1 MITMIPRSRL
11 EPHPDNPR
19 KDLGDLTELAASIKR
34 SGLLQNLTV
43 VPHPEKPGMYRIII
57 GHRRFAAT
65 GLAGYA
71 DDAELPC
78 SIEEMDM
85 PTQIATMLA
94 ENLQR
99 NDLTIADQVGGVQ
112 MMLDLGESVKAIS
125 TKTGMSETSV
135 RKRVSI
141 ASLPKKEMYLAA
153 DKGATLL
160 DLLEVTTLE
169 DPEAQADVLKNFGT
183 NNFSWAVRNAKENEQ
198 KKKFLAEVMPKLHEK
213 YPKIADVPETERYSG
228 RWEEIWRASMRDKD
242 RKPLPEPAPGE
253 KYRFYRY
260 DFGVTLYRENKSY
273 VKQKAKEKDYNAWL
287 KDRKET
293 AKALNEEAFE
303 LRSSFVRGFRLKDK
317 LMTSRFY
324 EMLMEHVM
332 GWKSFTDGVGF
343 YRSGWDSITIRLM
356 LAIPYE
362 SDRDKGETLEHELT
376 RRGVSRSS
384 FLLAWALC
392 GGIAGN
398 VRKEDGWCNT
408 YNGQR
413 KVCEELDTQYSILA
427 SCGYF
432 MSDFE
437 KSLQDGSHEF
447 FHAKRE
453 GDDE

>member
-1 MITMIPRSRL
+1 MITMIPRSKL

-19 KDLGDLTELAASIKR
+19 KDLGDLTELAASIER

-43 VPHPEKPGMYRIII
+43 VPHPDKPGMYRIII
-57 GHRRFAAT
+57 GHRRFAASEIA
-65 GLAGYA
+65 GL
-71 DDAELPC
+71 DELPC

-85 PTQIATMLA
+85 STQIATMLA

-183 NNFSWAVRNAKENEQ
+183 NNFSWAVRTAKENEQ
-198 KKKFLAEVMPKLHEK
+198 KKKFLAEIMPQIHEK
-213 YPKIADVPETERYSG
+213 YPKIADVPESERYSG
-228 RWEEIWRASMRDKD
+228 RWNEVWRVSMRDEE
-242 RKPLPEPAPGE
+242 RKPVPDPEHGE
-253 KYRFYRY
+253 KYRLWQYG
-260 DFGVTLYRENKSY
+260 FGVSIYKENKAY

-293 AKALNEEAFE
+293 AVMLNAEAFE

-317 LMTSRFY
+317 TATAKFY
-324 EMLMEHVM
+324 EMLMEHMVE
-332 GWKSFTDGVGF
+332 WKSFTTGMSY
-343 YRSGWDSITIRLM
+343 YRSGWDTSVIRRM

-362 SDRDKGETLEHELT
+362 EDRDKEETMKHELT
-376 RRGVSRSS
+376 RRGISWSS

-392 GGIAGN
+392 GGIAGS
-398 VRKEDGWCNT
+398 VKPEDGWCNT
-408 YNGQR
+408 YNGAR
-413 KVCEELDTQYSILA
+413 KICEELDTQYAILT
-427 SCGYF
+427 SCGYL

-447 FHAKRE
+447 FQAKRE

>member
-1 MITMIPRSRL
+1 MITMISRSKL

-43 VPHPEKPGMYRIII
+43 VPHPDKPDMYRIII
-57 GHRRFAAT
+57 GHRRFAASEIA
-65 GLAGYA
+65 GL
-71 DDAELPC
+71 DELPC

-112 MMLDLGESVKAIS
+112 MMLDLGESVKASS

-141 ASLPKKEMYLAA
+141 AALPKKEMYLAA

-183 NNFSWAVRNAKENEQ
+183 NNFSWAVRTAKENEQ
-198 KKKFLAEVMPKLHEK
+198 KKKFLAETMPQIHAK
-213 YPKIADVPETERYSG
+213 YPKITEVPETERYTG
-228 RWEEIWRASMRDKD
+228 RWSEIWRVSMRDEE
-242 RKPLPEPAPGE
+242 RKPVPDPEPGQ
-253 KYRFYRY
+253 KYRIYQY
-260 DFGVTLYRENKSY
+260 GFGISIYRENKEY
-273 VKQKAKEKDYNAWL
+273 VKQKSREKDYNAWL

-317 LMTSRFY
+317 TATARFH
-324 EMLMEHVM
+324 EMLIGHVM
-332 GWKSFTDGVGF
+332 EWKNFTEGLGY
-343 YRSGWDSITIRLM
+343 YRSGWDTTTLRQM
-356 LAIPYE
+356 LAIPHE
-362 SDRDKGETLEHELT
+362 QDRDKGETFEHELE

-413 KVCEELDTQYSILA
+413 KVCEELDTQYSILT

-437 KSLQDGSHEF
+437 KSLQDGTHSF
-447 FHAKRE
+447 FQAKRE
-453 GDDE
+453 GDTQ

>member
-1 MITMIPRSRL
+1 MITMIPRSKL

-19 KDLGDLTELAASIKR
+19 KNLGDLTELAASIER

-43 VPHPEKPGMYRIII
+43 VPHPDKPGMYRIII
-57 GHRRFAAT
+57 GHRRFAASEIA
-65 GLAGYA
+65 GL
-71 DDAELPC
+71 DELPC

-141 ASLPKKEMYLAA
+141 ASLPKKEMHLAA

-183 NNFSWAVRNAKENEQ
+183 NNFSWAVRTAKENEE
-198 KKKFLAEVMPKLHEK
+198 KKKFLAEIMPQIHAK
-213 YPKIADVPETERYSG
+213 YPKIADVPESERYSG
-228 RWEEIWRASMRDKD
+228 RWTDIWRVSMRDEE
-242 RKPLPEPAPGE
+242 RKPVPDPEPGE
-253 KYRFYRY
+253 KYRLWQYG
-260 DFGVTLYRENKSY
+260 FGISIYKENKSY

-287 KDRKET
+287 RDRKE
-293 AKALNEEAFE
+293 AAVALNTEAFE
-303 LRSSFVRGFRLKDK
+303 LRSSFVRSFRLKDK
-317 LMTSRFY
+317 TAMARFH
-324 EMLMEHVM
+324 EMLMEHVVE
-332 GWKSFTDGVGF
+332 WKSFITGIGF
-343 YRSGWDSITIRLM
+343 YRSGWDTSVLRRM

-362 SDRDKGETLEHELT
+362 EDRDKEETMKHELT
-376 RRGVSRSS
+376 RRGISWSS

-392 GGIAGN
+392 GGIAGS
-398 VRKEDGWCNT
+398 VKPEDGWCNT
-408 YNGQR
+408 YNGAR
-413 KVCEELDTQYSILA
+413 KICEELDTQYSILT
-427 SCGYF
+427 SCGYL

-447 FHAKRE
+447 FQAKRE